1 MIFLHS
7 ERSHS
12 VSNPDLESERR
23 LLSQLAPELDEDL
36 IRRLV
41 GAFDDLRKGYVDG
54 SLTYP
59 YSLRGM
65 SLLTYYAGIPSIGE
79 SLMVIPHAS
88 IKSWHHA
95 ELMAI
100 VRHMRAYPT
109 DTLDHALRNVFDFD
123 VYKPEAIDKLAKILE
138 HHGYAH
144 LLALRSKI

>member
-1 MIFLHS
+1 M
-7 ERSHS
+7 
-12 VSNPDLESERR
+12 SNPDLESERR

-65 SLLTYYAGIPSIGE
+65 SLLSSYPGLQSTGE
-79 SLMVIPHAS
+79 SLMVIPDTS
-88 IKSWHHA
+88 IKSWHSV

-138 HHGYAH
+138 HHGYAY
-144 LLALRSKI
+144 LLTLHPKV